1 MLKILKKVSYKR
13 YLESLAIVVLDIGF
27 FTKTNANRVPA
38 FALIVGFILVA
49 LSVYLLI
56 YLVLSFMKLYGLPI
70 KRKRRLTLYL
80 TGVSSF
86 LIALGSVG
94 ELNGKDIV
102 VILPLAV
109 IAYIYINYAKSNEKK
124 IS

>member
-1 MLKILKKVSYKR
+1 
-13 YLESLAIVVLDIGF
+13 
-27 FTKTNANRVPA
+27 
-38 FALIVGFILVA
+38 
-49 LSVYLLI
+49 
-56 YLVLSFMKLYGLPI
+56 MKLYGLPI